1 MTRWGILG
9 TGMIAKAFANA
20 LKEAEGS
27 ELVAVASKNEQR
39 AKDFCESYNSNFFGS
54 YESLI
59 LQDNIDAVYIATPH
73 PEHFDLSLAC
83 LNNKKAV
90 LCEKPMTMNA
100 TETMVLIDAA
110 RKNNLL
116 LMEAFMY
123 KTHPQT
129 QQLLDLIPKKLKG
142 PVQINAD
149 FCFSVEV
156 PETHRLV
163 NKELGGGSI
172 MDIGCY
178 PLSLSRMIVGALN
191 GDAFSNPTKIKG
203 KADLNEQEVDLNASA
218 KLIFEDGSIAMIA
231 SATNLETN
239 SDVTITDGNNTLIL
253 DQPWHCGEF
262 TNRTSSI
269 ILKDKAGNQEVF
281 EIKTEKDLYAIEIEH
296 FTELLLRSE
305 LESQIIPH
313 ADSHGNM
320 IALDAW
326 RKEVGVIYSQD
337 EPENRKD
344 PITGKSS
351 SIDKESSQMKNLP
364 GLSKALFPIVFGCD
378 NQSDANH
385 AFAMFDHYTSLGGNV
400 FDTAYIYNDG
410 MSDHYLGRWIKARS
424 NRDEIVVLGKGAHT
438 PDCFP
443 SAIRPQLE
451 ETLSRLQ
458 SNYLDIYCLH
468 RDNLDVPVSEFIDA
482 LNELKREGLISVFGA
497 SNWSLSRFKEA
508 NEYAHS
514 SNQEPFTLV
523 SNNFSLARMIEPV
536 WPGCVSCSEED
547 FKTYLEDN
555 QIAIFPWSS
564 QARGFFLDQQEFQGA
579 AHGANPNLAEQ
590 IRVWHSE
597 ENIERRSRCF
607 KLAKEL
613 NVEPIQVALSFV
625 INQNFPSF
633 PLIGPRNFFETE
645 SSISSLTFSLDA
657 KQVAWLDLS

>member
-20 LKEAEGS
+20 LKEEDGS

-123 KTHPQT
+123 KIHPQT

-320 IALDAW
+320 IALDTW

>member
-337 EPENRKD
+337 QPENRKD

-351 SIDKESSQMKNLP
+351 SINKENSQMKNLP

-645 SSISSLTFSLDA
+645 SSISSLTFNLDA

>member
-9 TGMIAKAFANA
+9 TGMIAKSFANA

-59 LQDNIDAVYIATPH
+59 LQDDIDAVYIATPH

-83 LNNKKAV
+83 LNNQKAV
-90 LCEKPMTMNA
+90 LCEKPITMNA
-100 TETMVLIDAA
+100 TETMVLIHAA

-142 PVQINAD
+142 PIQINAN

-178 PLSLSRMIVGALN
+178 PLSMSRMIVGALN
-191 GDAFSNPTKIKG
+191 GDPFSNPTKIEG
-203 KADLNEQEVDLNASA
+203 KADLNGQGVDLNASA
-218 KLIFEDGSIAMIA
+218 KLNFEDGSIAIIA

-239 SDVTITDGNNTLIL
+239 SEVTITDGNNTLII

-269 ILKDKAGNQEVF
+269 ILKDKAGNKEIF
-281 EIKTEKDLYAIEIEH
+281 EIKSDKDLYAIEIEH
-296 FTELLLRSE
+296 FTEVLLNSE
-305 LESQIIPH
+305 LESQIISH

-320 IALDAW
+320 IGLDNW

-337 EPENRKD
+337 KPENRKD
-344 PITGKSS
+344 SITGKSS
-351 SIDKESSQMKNLP
+351 SIDKENPQMKNLP

-378 NQSDANH
+378 NQSDVNH

-410 MSDHYLGRWIKARS
+410 MSDQYLGRWIKARN

-468 RDNLDVPVSEFIDA
+468 RDNLDVPVSEFIDS
-482 LNELKREGLISVFGA
+482 LNELRTEGLISVFGA
-497 SNWSLSRFKEA
+497 SNWSLTRFKEA

-514 SNQEPFTLV
+514 SNQQPFTLV

-645 SSISSLTFSLDA
+645 SSISSLNFNLDA

>member
-9 TGMIAKAFANA
+9 TGMIAKSFANA

-39 AKDFCESYNSNFFGS
+39 AKDFGESYNSNVFGS

-59 LQDNIDAVYIATPH
+59 FQDDIDAVYIATPH

-83 LNNKKAV
+83 LNNQKAV
-90 LCEKPMTMNA
+90 LCEKPITMNA
-100 TETMVLIDAA
+100 TETMVLIHAA

-142 PVQINAD
+142 PIQINAN

-178 PLSLSRMIVGALN
+178 PLSMSRMIVGALN
-191 GDAFSNPTKIKG
+191 GDPFSNPTKIEG
-203 KADLNEQEVDLNASA
+203 KADLNGQGVDLNASA
-218 KLIFEDGSIAMIA
+218 KLNFEDGSIAIIA

-239 SDVTITDGNNTLIL
+239 SEVTITDGNNTLII

-269 ILKDKAGNQEVF
+269 ILKDKAGNK
-281 EIKTEKDLYAIEIEH
+281 EIFAIKSDKDLYAIEIEH
-296 FTELLLRSE
+296 FTEVLLNSE
-305 LESQIIPH
+305 LESQIISH

-320 IALDAW
+320 IGLDNW

-337 EPENRKD
+337 KPENRKD
-344 PITGKSS
+344 SITGKSS
-351 SIDKESSQMKNLP
+351 SIDKENPQMKNLP

-378 NQSDANH
+378 NQSDVNH

-410 MSDHYLGRWIKARS
+410 MSDQYLGRWIKARN

-468 RDNLDVPVSEFIDA
+468 RDNLDVPVSEFIDS
-482 LNELKREGLISVFGA
+482 LNELRTEGLISVFGA
-497 SNWSLSRFKEA
+497 SNWSLTRFKEA

-514 SNQEPFTLV
+514 SNQQPFTLV

-645 SSISSLTFSLDA
+645 SSISSLNFNLDA

>member
-482 LNELKREGLISVFGA
+482 LNELKREGLFSVFGA

-597 ENIERRSRCF
+597 ENIERRTRCF

-645 SSISSLTFSLDA
+645 SSISSLTFNLDA

>member
-351 SIDKESSQMKNLP
+351 SINKESSQMKNLP